1 MVSCCTMVRFFLL
14 SSKPSHSNILFF
26 EHHSRKLDE
35 THLLQDWLLGR
46 LLGRSYRHCIC
57 SGGTCLAKFHSGHGC
72 RTSVYCRCLDFR
84 AQTFLW
90 NRLARVSSSSFH
102 RCYHLRCD
110 HSHGFRLFDVNARM
124 TSKDMET
131 SLQCISTPG
140 VRMTN

>member
-1 MVSCCTMVRFFLL
+1 MVSCGTMVCFFLL
-14 SSKPSHSNILFF
+14 SPEPSHSNILLFQ
-26 EHHSRKLDE
+26 HHSRKLDE
-35 THLLQDWLLGR
+35 THLLQEWFLGR
-46 LLGRSYRHCIC
+46 LLGYRYRHRIC
-57 SGGTCLAKFHSGHGC
+57 FGCTCLAKFHSGYGR
-72 RTSVYCRCLDFR
+72 RTSVHCCCLDFR

-102 RCYHLRCD
+102 RCYNLRCD

-131 SLQCISTPG
+131 SLQCISTPD